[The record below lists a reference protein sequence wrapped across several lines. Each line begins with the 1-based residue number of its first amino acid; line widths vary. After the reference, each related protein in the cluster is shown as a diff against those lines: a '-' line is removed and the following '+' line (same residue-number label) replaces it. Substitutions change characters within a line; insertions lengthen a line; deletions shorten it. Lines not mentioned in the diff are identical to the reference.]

1 MGENENV
8 EQREEHPMMIRANI
22 VPESFNET
30 ERTVDVVF
38 ATETPVSRY
47 VWGDYQRS
55 LVNEILDCQP
65 NSVRLQR
72 FANGI
77 PLLDNHNRWEG
88 TKSVLGICKNPRFEG
103 RTMVATIRFSKKQA
117 GEDAMN
123 EVRDGI
129 VTTVSV
135 GYNTWE
141 YQINKKE
148 GTPDEY
154 RAIDWEPMEI
164 SLAPIPADSNSV
176 IRSQAQGLNTL
187 NKMGEDQN
195 LNQPTPQVPE
205 TRAADPA
212 TAVTVPVNPAS
223 PAVPAGTREEGARA
237 ERERVASIMTAVRAA
252 GMSQAEAEA
261 FITNGTDI
269 NAVRES
275 IIAGL
280 ASRQPQ
286 IDPTNASARGDEA
299 LQTREA
305 LQSSMLIRA
314 GQTATVTPEDRTRAA
329 DFNGMRML
337 DIARNCLDRAGIN
350 HRGLSELELYG
361 RAITSSTSDFPVL
374 LQGVINRVLLA
385 EYTITPDTWRRFC
398 HIGSVS
404 DFRNH
409 DRLRLGS
416 MSRLDKVAE
425 NGEYKNKGLSDA
437 TKESI
442 FADTYGNIINVSRK
456 MLIND
461 DLGGFLRLAA
471 QLARAAKRS
480 IELDVYSLFALN
492 SGFGPTMADGNPLFD
507 AAHLNIG
514 TGSAL
519 SVIGLD
525 ADRVVMASQK
535 EPGANDFLDLRPSVL
550 LLPIG
555 LGGQARVINAAT
567 YDPDT
572 ANKLQMPNRV
582 VGLFSD
588 IVDTP
593 RLTGTKRYLFAN
605 PSEEPVFE
613 VAFLNGQQEPYT
625 EQDMP
630 FNVDGMSWK
639 IRLDYG
645 FGAIGHR
652 GAVMNAGQ

>member
-8 EQREEHPMMIRANI
+8 EQREDQTMMIRANI

-47 VWGDYQRS
+47 VWGDYQRN

-72 FANGI
+72 FKNGI

-187 NKMGEDQN
+187 HKMGEDQN
-195 LNQPTPQVPE
+195 LNPVIPPVAE
-205 TRAADPA
+205 TRTDPA
-212 TAVTVPVNPAS
+212 PVTAPPAGN
-223 PAVPAGTREEGARA
+223 PAVPAGTRDEGIRA
-237 ERERVASIMTAVRAA
+237 ERERVASINLAVRAA
-252 GMSQAEAEA
+252 SMTQAEADA
-261 FITNGTDI
+261 FIANGTDI
-269 NAVRES
+269 NSVREA
-275 IIAGL
+275 IIASL

-286 IDPTNASARGDEA
+286 IDASNASARGDEV

-314 GQTATVTPEDRTRAA
+314 GQVSAITPEDRTRASEY
-329 DFNGMRML
+329 NGMRML
-337 DIARNCLDRAGIN
+337 DIARNCLDRAGIS
-350 HRGLSELELYG
+350 HRGLSEMEIYG

-398 HIGSVS
+398 AIGSVS

-416 MSRLDKVAE
+416 LSRLDKVQE
-425 NGEYKNKGLSDA
+425 NGEYKNKAISDA

-442 FADTYGNIINVSRK
+442 FAETYGNIINVSRK

-480 IELDVYSLFALN
+480 IEIDVYSLFALN

-507 AAHLNIG
+507 ASHLNIG

-519 SVIGLD
+519 GVAGLD

-535 EPGANDFLDLRPSVL
+535 EPGNNDFLDLRPSIL

-555 LGGQARVINAAT
+555 LGGQARVINAST
-567 YDPDT
+567 YDPDAT
-572 ANKLQMPNRV
+572 NKLQKPNMV
-582 VGLFSD
+582 LGLFND

-625 EQDMP
+625 EQDTP

-652 GAVMNAGQ
+652 GAVMNAGA

>member
-8 EQREEHPMMIRANI
+8 EQRDDHPMMIRANI
-22 VPESFNET
+22 VPESFNEA

-38 ATETPVSRY
+38 ATESPVARY
-47 VWGDYQRS
+47 VWGNYERS

-65 NSVRLQR
+65 NSVRLNR

-103 RTMVATIRFSKKQA
+103 RTLVATVRFSKKQA

-135 GYNTWE
+135 GYNPWE

-164 SLAPIPADSNSV
+164 SLAPIPADSSAI

-187 NKMGEDQN
+187 HKMGEDQN
-195 LNQPTPQVPE
+195 QNPVVPPVTE
-205 TRAADPA
+205 TRTDPA
-212 TAVTVPVNPAS
+212 PVTAPPAAGN
-223 PAVPAGTREEGARA
+223 PAVPAGTREEGTRL
-237 ERERVASIMTAVRAA
+237 ERERVAAIMTAVRAA
-252 GMSQAEAEA
+252 NMSQAEAET
-261 FITNGTDI
+261 FIANGTDI
-269 NAVRES
+269 NAVREA

-305 LQSSMLIRA
+305 LQSSLLIRA

-329 DFNGMRML
+329 DYNGMRLL

-350 HRGLSELELYG
+350 HRGMSEMELYG

-385 EYTITPDTWRRFC
+385 EYTIAPDTWRRFC
-398 HIGSVS
+398 HIGSVT

-416 MSRLDKVAE
+416 LSRLDKVEE
-425 NGEYKNKGLSDA
+425 NGEYKNKAIGDA

-442 FADTYGNIINVSRK
+442 RADTYGNIINVSRK

-492 SGFGPTMADGNPLFD
+492 SGAGPTMADGNPLFHSS
-507 AAHLNIG
+507 HLNIG

-535 EPGANDFLDLRPSVL
+535 EPGSNDYLDLRPSIL

-555 LGGQARVINAAT
+555 LGGQAKVINAAT

-582 VGLFSD
+582 QGLFSD

-593 RLTGTKRYLFAN
+593 RLSGTKRYLFAN

-652 GAVMNAGQ
+652 GAVMNAGA